1 MSALTRS
8 AVVERVGGRVL
19 AAFAVVYVIWGSTYF
34 FIRLAI
40 ETMPPLLMAGVR
52 YVVAGSVLLAIT
64 RRLPGGAQD
73 RIGLRQWRAAAI
85 TGGLLLLGG
94 NGGVA
99 YGEQFIPTGV
109 AALVVATVP
118 LWIALFGALFLRTRL
133 RGLAVIG
140 FALGL
145 LGTAVLVAPRTGSGG
160 DLGHMLLLLCSP
172 LTWAIG
178 SLYATRGALPRRPLV
193 ATGMEMLCG
202 GILLVLAGLAI
213 GEAGAVHL
221 ERISV
226 TSWLALLYLIVF
238 GSLLAFTC
246 YIWLLTQVPTTA
258 VATYAYV
265 NPLVAVLL
273 GWAFLGER
281 VTGQTLVAAALIIAA
296 VALILSRSSSTAPRP
311 PEVPMAEVV

>member
-19 AAFAVVYVIWGSTYF
+19 AAFAAVYVIWGSTYF
-34 FIRLAI
+34 FIRVAI
-40 ETMPPLLMAGVR
+40 ETMPPLLMVGVR

-64 RRLPGGAQD
+64 SRLPGREQD
-73 RIGLRQWRAAAI
+73 RIGRRQWRAAAI
-85 TGGLLLLGG
+85 TGALLLLGG

-99 YGEQFIPTGV
+99 YGEQFIPTGMT
-109 AALVVATVP
+109 ALVVATVP
-118 LWIALFGALFLRTRL
+118 VWIAVFGALFLRGRL
-133 RGLAVIG
+133 HGLAVVG
-140 FALGL
+140 LGLGL
-145 LGTAVLVAPRTGSGG
+145 LGTVVLVAPRTGGGG

-202 GILLVLAGLAI
+202 GVLLCLAGLAI

-221 ERISV
+221 ERISMA
-226 TSWLALLYLIVF
+226 SWLSMLYLIVF

-273 GWAFLGER
+273 GWAFLGEP
-281 VTGQTLVAAALIIAA
+281 VTAQTLVAAALIIAA
-296 VALILSRSSSTAPRP
+296 VAVILSRSPTTPAPP
-311 PEVPMAEVV
+311 PKVPTAEVV